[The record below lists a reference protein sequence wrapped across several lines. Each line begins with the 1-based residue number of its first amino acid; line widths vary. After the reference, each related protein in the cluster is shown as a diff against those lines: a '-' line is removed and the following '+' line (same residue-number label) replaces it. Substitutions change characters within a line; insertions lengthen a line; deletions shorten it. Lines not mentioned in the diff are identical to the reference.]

1 MGWKRPE
8 LEAMVCDCCGLSVM
22 PEFGDSPDGT
32 ETVPVPHEWGFVWM
46 GEHHF
51 VGEWNCFPKDAGEL
65 WCDGCVSAWEDHLK
79 LLPESQLEKLEEGRV
94 ELEGQPMMDALYPS
108 WKSSRVAMVKVS
120 APPAQ

>member
-46 GEHHF
+46 GEDHF
-51 VGEWNCFPKDAGEL
+51 VGEWDCFPKDAGEL
-65 WCDGCVSAWEDHLK
+65 WCDGCVSAWEEHLQK
-79 LLPESQLEKLEEGRV
+79 LPESQLEKLEESRV
-94 ELEGQPMMDALYPS
+94 EAEGQPMMDALYPS